1 MGIDGKTSH
10 KDLKESIK
18 LNQNPPLG
26 DRGI

>member
-1 MGIDGKTSH
+1 MGIDGKTGY
-10 KDLKESIK
+10 KDLEEFIK